1 MFEILKTRLQIISYR
16 LRDAEKKVSRLN
28 ESNEDYTKTFD
39 YLEVLKILEQT
50 GEMARDLTKC
60 DDLENAE
67 KEISR
72 LCEFT
77 IQ

>member
-16 LRDAEKKVSRLN
+16 LRDAEKKVRRIN
-28 ESNEDYTKTFD
+28 ESNEDYKKTCD

-60 DDLENAE
+60 EDLENAE